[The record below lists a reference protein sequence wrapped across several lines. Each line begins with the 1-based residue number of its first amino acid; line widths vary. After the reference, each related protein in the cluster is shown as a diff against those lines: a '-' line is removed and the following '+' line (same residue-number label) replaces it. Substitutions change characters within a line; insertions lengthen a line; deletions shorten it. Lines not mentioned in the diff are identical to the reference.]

1 LITSAAIKIAQGF
14 DAFSGND
21 QLFTDLYVIEIANH
35 VVLDGKSMIGLLG
48 WASFAS
54 TGDA

>member
-1 LITSAAIKIAQGF
+1 MITSAAIKIAQGF